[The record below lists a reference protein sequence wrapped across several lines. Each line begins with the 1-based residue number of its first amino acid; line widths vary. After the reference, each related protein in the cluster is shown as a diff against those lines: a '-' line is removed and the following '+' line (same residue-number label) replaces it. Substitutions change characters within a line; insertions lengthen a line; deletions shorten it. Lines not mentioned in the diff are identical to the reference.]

1 MCSSCSSLRHSG
13 EACCTS
19 LTLPTPQVI
28 STTLSYFVT
37 PIHCQSC
44 AHACARVVGLEQ
56 HLSRRAAHAGHPAR
70 LAFGVDSE
78 GNVCG
83 QKNGAT
89 GPDFTSR
96 KFLYYLNPLA
106 LLQTSALEGAK
117 AICVS
122 QCPGANSYCGTTD
135 LPCHNGTTF
144 MCGTLTPPAKTCTS
158 MQ

>member
-1 MCSSCSSLRHSG
+1 MHYSPDVN
-13 EACCTS
+13 A
-19 LTLPTPQVI
+19 V
-28 STTLSYFVT
+28 
-37 PIHCQSC
+37 
-44 AHACARVVGLEQ
+44 
-56 HLSRRAAHAGHPAR
+56 HAGHPAR

-83 QKNGAT
+83 QQNGAT

-122 QCPGANSYCGTTD
+122 QCPGSDAYCSSD
-135 LPCHNGTTF
+135 NLPCHNGTDF
-144 MCGTLTPPAKTCTS
+144 MWDPHALALMWPDTAILLLHKRSTVELSTGRAKLPAIQLTCQCMTRSEHAGAPIMAQPTQAFSAT
-158 MQ
+158 